1 MNKYLIIQK
10 TTMKLIQLKELA
22 FALLIAITLQN
33 CGSTKVLS
41 AWKAEENV
49 VNKFKEKNVLVIART
64 SNNQARLAFEI
75 ALTDE
80 LKARGI
86 KATPSYTK
94 APKIYPNKEISEE
107 RVAFIKEIL
116 GYEGFNAIVL
126 TVVKDKQ
133 QSIHT
138 SSSGIYVGATYSNYY
153 PGYYGG
159 FYDYFSYPYA
169 YGSYYN
175 SFGGYIPT
183 SSSTYVKTDYVL
195 ETVVYNL
202 DEPESNQL
210 VAVVTTEI
218 NDPKE
223 AYKTA
228 DAYVKE
234 IMASLKKQ

>member
-1 MNKYLIIQK
+1 
-10 TTMKLIQLKELA
+10 MKLNQLKSPIIILF
-22 FALLIAITLQN
+22 FALLLQN
-33 CGSTKVLS
+33 CGSSTKVMS

-49 VNKFKEKNVLVIART
+49 VDKFKDKNVLVIART
-64 SNNQARLAFEI
+64 ANNQARLAFEI

-94 APKIYPNKEISEE
+94 APKIYPNKEITEE

-116 GYEGFNAIVL
+116 GYEGFNAVVL
-126 TVVKDKQ
+126 TVVKEKE
-133 QSIHT
+133 QSIRT
-138 SSSGIYVGATYSNYY
+138 SQSGIYVGATYSNYF
-153 PGYYGG
+153 PVHYGG
-159 FYDYFSYPYA
+159 FYDYFAYPYA

-183 SSSTYVKTDYVL
+183 STSTYTSTDYVL
-195 ETVVYNL
+195 ETVAYNL
-202 DEPESNQL
+202 DEVDTDQL
-210 VAVVTTEI
+210 VAVVTTKLK
-218 NDPKE
+218 DPKE